1 MAKIEWMPVPE
12 KYTGRQLELTYNTET
27 ILIEIWSYYEN
38 PDRLYYFNIT
48 EQIPYKG
55 RTIVARYSLD
65 NIEYNG
71 TFYSLELCQSFIEKL
86 LDDCEERKDDGFN

>member
-1 MAKIEWMPVPE
+1 MAKIEWMPAPDV
-12 KYTGRQLELTYNTET
+12 YAGRQLESTYNAEN

-48 EQIPYKG
+48 EHIPYKG

-65 NIEYNG
+65 NIQYNG
-71 TFYSLELCQSFIEKL
+71 TFYSLETCQSFIEKL
-86 LDDCEERKDDGFN
+86 LDDCEEGQDNGSS

>member
-1 MAKIEWMPVPE
+1 MGKIEWMPAIE
-12 KYTGRQLELTYNTET
+12 KYTGRQLEVTYNSEN

-48 EQIPYKG
+48 EQIPYNG

-65 NIEYNG
+65 NIQYNG
-71 TFYSLELCQSFIEKL
+71 TFYSLETCQSFIEKL
-86 LDDCEERKDDGFN
+86 LDDCEERQ